1 MIEPKLHKTLQRVLV
16 FSFGIFILPHL
27 KPFSN
32 STHRGYSLSATERL
46 QERPS
51 TLASSLINPG
61 KGVGFL
67 KLGDTRERVLELFPL
82 NKEHDNEYTYSS
94 CGPRTE
100 IHWLDLT
107 RGVSNPSE
115 MSFFLRDN
123 RVFQIESADP
133 RFRTKDGITTNAS
146 PRNIRRQYP
155 GLTAYALVRSGGKEV
170 GGRDLVYWIS
180 KQQGIAFE
188 FAYHSSLR
196 RRLTSKVIV
205 FPLNSEFHPGG
216 CIVPPR
222 EWVELAPY
230 SLEPPVLER

>member
-1 MIEPKLHKTLQRVLV
+1 VVIEPKLHKTLQRVLV

-32 STHRGYSLSATERL
+32 STHRGYSLISNRATARTSQHFGFL
-46 QERPS
+46 PHQ
-51 TLASSLINPG
+51 PG

-67 KLGDTRERVLELFPL
+67 KLGDTRERVRNFSHST
-82 NKEHDNEYTYSS
+82 KKHDNEYTYSS

-107 RGVSNPSE
+107 RGFPNLQRCL
-115 MSFFLRDN
+115 FFFVNN
-123 RVFQIESADP
+123 RVFQSNP
-133 RFRTKDGITTNAS
+133 
-146 PRNIRRQYP
+146 PIRDFEPKTELRLMRLQKHP
-155 GLTAYALVRSGGKEV
+155 AAVSGLTAYALVRSGGKEV

-196 RRLTSKVIV
+196 RRPHLKGDCVST
-205 FPLNSEFHPGG
+205 EF
-216 CIVPPR
+216 
-222 EWVELAPY
+222 
-230 SLEPPVLER
+230 